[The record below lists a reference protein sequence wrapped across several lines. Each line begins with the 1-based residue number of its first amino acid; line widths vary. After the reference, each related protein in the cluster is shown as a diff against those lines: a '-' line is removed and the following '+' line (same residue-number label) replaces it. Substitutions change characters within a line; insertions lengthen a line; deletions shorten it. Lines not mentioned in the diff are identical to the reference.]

1 MKKILLPTDFSA
13 NAYNAIEYALQLFKD
28 EECIFYLLHAFAPG
42 SYIISSVDD
51 GPSNMVIEDV
61 ARRNAEEQLQEIKS
75 KIDAEHAYPKHTLE
89 VIISFSSLM
98 SEMKSIVKERGI
110 DLIVMGTQGAT
121 GAKEVFLGTNTM
133 DAIRKVKIALIAVPE
148 GFTYQKPQEILF
160 TTDLKFSM
168 ENKYLP
174 LLRWIGTKHIA
185 RINAL
190 NIYTG
195 RSLEPYQEEVKNQ
208 LATYFK
214 DNSYLFHELEY
225 MSVTEAV
232 EHFQIKHKADF
243 LVMIN
248 NKHTYFE
255 NLLFKPV
262 IKEIVY
268 HTSIPFMVIPSVELM
283 KA

>member
-13 NAYNAIEYALQLFKD
+13 NAYNAIEYALQLFKE
-28 EECIFYLLHAFAPG
+28 EECVFYLFHSFVPG
-42 SYIISSVDD
+42 SYIISSIDD
-51 GPSNMVIEDV
+51 GPSNMVIEDI
-61 ARRNAEEQLQEIKS
+61 ARRNAKERIQEIQS
-75 KIDAEHAYPKHTLE
+75 NIELEHAYSKHTFE
-89 VIISFSSLM
+89 VIISVSSLI
-98 SEMKSIVKERGI
+98 SEMKSIVKEHNI

-133 DAIRKVKIALIAVPE
+133 DTIRKVNRTVIVVPE
-148 GFTYQKPQEILF
+148 RFTYQKPQEVLF

-174 LLRWIGTKHIA
+174 LLRWLGIKHNA
-185 RINAL
+185 RLNVL

-195 RSLEPYQEEVKNQ
+195 RSLEPYQEDVKNK
-208 LATYFK
+208 LESYFK
-214 DNSYLFHELEY
+214 DNSYLYHELEY

-232 EHFQIKHKADF
+232 EYFQIKYKADF

-248 NKHTYFE
+248 NKHSYFE

-262 IKEIVY
+262 IKEIVF
-268 HTSIPFMVIPSVELM
+268 HTNIPFMVIPSVELM
-283 KA
+283 KD

>member
-1 MKKILLPTDFSA
+1 
-13 NAYNAIEYALQLFKD
+13 
-28 EECIFYLLHAFAPG
+28 
-42 SYIISSVDD
+42 
-51 GPSNMVIEDV
+51 
-61 ARRNAEEQLQEIKS
+61 
-75 KIDAEHAYPKHTLE
+75 
-89 VIISFSSLM
+89 
-98 SEMKSIVKERGI
+98 
-110 DLIVMGTQGAT
+110 
-121 GAKEVFLGTNTM
+121 M
-133 DAIRKVKIALIAVPE
+133 DTIRKVKIAVIAVPE
-148 GFTYQKPQEILF
+148 GFIYQKPQEILF

-195 RSLEPYQEEVKNQ
+195 RSLEPYQEQVKNQ

-232 EHFQIKHKADF
+232 EHFQIQHKADF

-248 NKHTYFE
+248 NKHSYFE

-262 IKEIVY
+262 IKEIVF

-283 KA
+283 KT

>member
-13 NAYNAIEYALQLFKD
+13 NAYNAIEYALQLFKE
-28 EECIFYLLHAFAPG
+28 EECTFYLLHTFVPG

-51 GPSNMVIEDV
+51 GPSNMVIEDI
-61 ARRNAEEQLQEIKS
+61 ARRNVEERLQEIQS
-75 KIDAEHAYPKHTLE
+75 KIAAEHAYPKHTFE

-98 SEMKSIVKERGI
+98 SEMKSIVKEHDI

-133 DAIRKVKIALIAVPE
+133 DTIRKVKIAVIAVPE

-174 LLRWIGTKHIA
+174 LLRWIGTRHIA
-185 RINAL
+185 RLNVL

-248 NKHTYFE
+248 NKHSYFE

-262 IKEIVY
+262 IKEIVF
-268 HTSIPFMVIPSVELM
+268 HTSIPFMVIPSVALM
-283 KA
+283 DS

>member
-1 MKKILLPTDFSA
+1 MKKILLPTDFSE
-13 NAYNAIEYALQLFKD
+13 NAYDAIEYAVQLFKE
-28 EECIFYLLHAFAPG
+28 EECTFYLLHTFVPG
-42 SYIISSVDD
+42 SYVISSVDD
-51 GPSNMVIEDV
+51 GPSNMVIEDI
-61 ARRNAEEQLQEIKS
+61 AKRNAEERLQETQS
-75 KIDAEHAYPKHTLE
+75 KLEAAHTNLKHTFE
-89 VIISFSSLM
+89 IVISFNSLM
-98 SEMKSIVKERGI
+98 SEMKSIVKERAI
-110 DLIVMGTQGAT
+110 DLIVMGTQGAI
-121 GAKEVFLGTNTM
+121 GAKEIFLGTNTM
-133 DAIRKVKIALIAVPE
+133 DTIRKVKTAVIAVPD

-174 LLRWIGTKHIA
+174 LLRWIGTRHIA
-185 RINAL
+185 RLNVL

-248 NKHTYFE
+248 NKHSYFE

-262 IKEIVY
+262 IKEIVF
-268 HTSIPFMVIPSVELM
+268 HTSIPFMVIPSVALM
-283 KA
+283 DS

>member
-98 SEMKSIVKERGI
+98 SEMKSIVIERGI

>member
-13 NAYNAIEYALQLFKD
+13 NAYNAIEYALQLFKE
-28 EECIFYLLHAFAPG
+28 EECTFYLLHTFVPG

-51 GPSNMVIEDV
+51 GPSNMVIEDI
-61 ARRNAEEQLQEIKS
+61 ARRNVEERLQEIQS
-75 KIDAEHAYPKHTLE
+75 KIAAEHAYPKHTFE

-98 SEMKSIVKERGI
+98 SEMKSIVKEHGI

-133 DAIRKVKIALIAVPE
+133 DTIRKVKIAVIAVPE

-195 RSLEPYQEEVKNQ
+195 RSLEPYQEQVKNQ

-232 EHFQIKHKADF
+232 EHFQIQHKADF

-248 NKHTYFE
+248 NKHSYFE

-262 IKEIVY
+262 IKEIVF

-283 KA
+283 KT

>member
-51 GPSNMVIEDV
+51 GPSNMVIEDI
-61 ARRNAEEQLQEIKS
+61 ARRNAEDQLQEIKS

-98 SEMKSIVKERGI
+98 SEMKSVVKERDI